1 MKRSKSLFKQFFAVI
16 LLLCLTTTVVW
27 SQQPAT
33 ATKPNQTLTAT
44 EKETSNYIKAD
55 KITEITTK
63 LSSPEM
69 EGRGTATP
77 GGEKAAKYI
86 AERFQ
91 QMGLKPLGDNG
102 SYLQAIKFNFK
113 QVSDETSVKVGDTA
127 LKHIE
132 EFGVLFPQPNKD
144 VEVTGDLV
152 FAGYGVT
159 APDIKHDDYA
169 NLDVKGK
176 IVVILFG
183 KPKTASGENAKAF
196 NPSAIIANLL
206 KRGAAGLI
214 ISDFGTSSF
223 TQFAKFLAQRK
234 LALPGNEDSI
244 YSYKIPLVIATK
256 GVIEKL
262 VAESGSTL
270 AQLTEKAENNEYVSC
285 DLKKSATIKIKMKLE
300 ESVGNNVVGL
310 LEGSDEKLK
319 QEALTYSAHYDAF
332 GMKDGQLHPGAAD
345 NALGVAMMM
354 SLAEAFTKAPK
365 PRRSVIFLAVT
376 GEELGLL
383 GSEYWANHPTWPIE
397 KVAANINFDG
407 IGVETY
413 GPVKKV
419 AGFGMDYSDL
429 GEVLEDSATALGCR
443 IISDPFPEEKV
454 FYRSDHFSFVR
465 KGIPSV
471 MLLGAPAGDIEETL
485 ERAKKYL
492 NTDYHKPTDTI
503 KADWN
508 WEGPRQLAVVGFVM
522 GLRVANADKMPEW
535 RKDSEFN
542 NPRGKDLKP
551 KGQE

>member
-1 MKRSKSLFKQFFAVI
+1 MKKFPKLFQQFFLVI
-16 LLLCLTTTVVW
+16 LLLSSSLTIW
-27 SQQPAT
+27 AQAPAV
-33 ATKPNQTLTAT
+33 APRESQTLTTT
-44 EKETSNYIKAD
+44 EKETSAYIKAE

-91 QMGLKPLGDNG
+91 QMGLKPLGDKN
-102 SYLQAIKFNFK
+102 SYFQPIKFNFK
-113 QVSDETSVKVGDTA
+113 EISNETSFTFGDTSF
-127 LKHIE
+127 KHIE
-132 EFGVLFPQPNKD
+132 DFGILFPQPNKD
-144 VEVTGDLV
+144 VEVTGELV
-152 FAGYGVT
+152 FVGYGVT
-159 APDIKHDDYA
+159 VADIKHDDYA

-176 IVVILFG
+176 IVVVLFG
-183 KPKTASGENAKAF
+183 KPKGNLGEATKAF
-196 NPSAIIANLL
+196 NPSVVVATLRE
-206 KRGAAGLI
+206 KGAAGLI
-214 ISDFGTSSF
+214 VSDFGTGAF
-223 TQFAKFLAQRK
+223 PQFAKFLAQRK

-244 YSYKIPLVIATK
+244 YSYKFPLVIAAK
-256 GVIEKL
+256 PLVEKL
-262 VAESGSTL
+262 VAESGSSL
-270 AQLTEKAENNEYVSC
+270 AELTEKAQNNEYVSC
-285 DLKKSATIKIKMKLE
+285 SLKKNATIKIKVKLE
-300 ESVGNNVVGL
+300 EAIGNNVVGL

-345 NALGVAMMM
+345 NALGVAMML

-383 GSEYWANHPTWPIE
+383 GSDYWVQHPTWPIE

-429 GEVLEDSATALGCR
+429 GEVLEDATVALGAR

-465 KGIPSV
+465 KGIPAV

-485 ERAKKYL
+485 TRAKKYL
-492 NTDYHKPTDTI
+492 STDYHKPTDTI
-503 KADWN
+503 KPDWS
-508 WEGPRQLAVVGFVM
+508 WEGPRQLANIGFVM

-535 RKDSEFN
+535 KKESEFN
-542 NPRGKDLKP
+542 HPRGTDLKP
-551 KGQE
+551 SN